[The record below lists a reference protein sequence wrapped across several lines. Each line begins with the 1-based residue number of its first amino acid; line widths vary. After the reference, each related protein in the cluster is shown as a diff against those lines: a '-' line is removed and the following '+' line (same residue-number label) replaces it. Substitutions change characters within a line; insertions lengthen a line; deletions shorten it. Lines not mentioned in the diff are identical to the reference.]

1 MVSCGRQDPCL
12 HKNSS
17 QENIVKVSL
26 KANRHKSTTSDGKIL
41 AVFYDFT
48 TKPKFFKVKMF
59 YFSTLLF
66 LYFCRKIIF
75 QVIICKTSLKLLHSF
90 FLQFSWALFFLAYLA
105 FHILFIRV
113 NSCIYFFV
121 SNLYIFVKKFLKYR
135 NPKENFQLKNPSISS
150 RTIKQVLKAPSSL
163 VAKDIIVILCLKTFI
178 VSNSLKKLF
187 IRLFSFMK
195 TISCST

>member
-26 KANRHKSTTSDGKIL
+26 KANRHKSTTSDGKNL
-41 AVFYDFT
+41 AVFYNFT

-90 FLQFSWALFFLAYLA
+90 FLVFMGSIFFSVPSFSYFIHSCQFVYLFL
-105 FHILFIRV
+105 RV
-113 NSCIYFFV
+113 KSLYFC
-121 SNLYIFVKKFLKYR
+121 KK
-135 NPKENFQLKNPSISS
+135 ISKIQKS
-150 RTIKQVLKAPSSL
+150 KR
-163 VAKDIIVILCLKTFI
+163 
-178 VSNSLKKLF
+178 KL
-187 IRLFSFMK
+187 SA
-195 TISCST
+195 

>member
-1 MVSCGRQDPCL
+1 
-12 HKNSS
+12 
-17 QENIVKVSL
+17 
-26 KANRHKSTTSDGKIL
+26 
-41 AVFYDFT
+41 
-48 TKPKFFKVKMF
+48 MF

-90 FLQFSWALFFLAYLA
+90 FLVFMGSIFFSVPSFSY
-105 FHILFIRV
+105 FIRV

-163 VAKDIIVILCLKTFI
+163 VAKDIIVILYLKTFI